1 MTKTALITGASSGI
15 GEALARIHAERKG
28 NLVLVAR
35 RKDRLE
41 VLKAELEQ
49 AHGVSVLVIA
59 EDLTQDAAPKRIYD
73 TVMGAGVTVDYLIN
87 NAGLGARGLF
97 HEMSWE
103 QMQPM
108 ISVNATALAGLNR
121 IFLPDFVAR
130 NSGRVL
136 NVTSTASEMPGP
148 LQAIYFATKA
158 FAASLSNALVEELS
172 DTDITVT
179 NFMPTATASEFAQVA
194 GMSDTSLF
202 QNTSSARQ
210 VAQDGYNA
218 MLRGDL
224 DAYGGMRPK
233 RRLLQT
239 LVKIMPKRAAMRAVR
254 RSQEALK
261 QP

>member
-1 MTKTALITGASSGI
+1 MTKTALITGTSSGI

-35 RKDRLE
+35 RKDRLQA
-41 VLKAELEQ
+41 LKAELEQ
-49 AHGVSVLVIA
+49 AHGVSVMVIA
-59 EDLTQDAAPKRIYD
+59 EDLTEDAAPERIYD
-73 TVMGAGVTVDYLIN
+73 TVMDAGVTVDYLIN

-103 QMQPM
+103 QIQPM
-108 ISVNATALAGLNR
+108 ISVNATALARLTR
-121 IFLPDFVAR
+121 VFLPDFVAR

-136 NVTSTASEMPGP
+136 SITSTASEMPGP

-179 NFMPTATASEFAQVA
+179 NFMPTATASEFAQLA

-210 VAQDGYNA
+210 VAQDGYDA
-218 MLRGDL
+218 MLRGDM

-233 RRLLQT
+233 RRLMQIF
-239 LVKIMPKRAAMRAVR
+239 VKIMPKRAAMRAIR
-254 RSQEALK
+254 RSQEVMRA
-261 QP
+261 